1 MTAPAASAQVGDE
14 IEAAL
19 GQVAEQ
25 LDAGDVEGAAVSAQ
39 RLGAFCQA
47 AAGRRLD
54 PDQVSR
60 MRGLLQRCT
69 ELADTAAA
77 KLNASLQRFS
87 VSGRARKAY
96 GERQPK

>member
-1 MTAPAASAQVGDE
+1 MTGAAPTAQPGDE

-19 GQVAEQ
+19 AQVAKQ
-25 LDAGDVEGAAVSAQ
+25 LDTGDVEGAAAAAQ
-39 RLGAFCQA
+39 RLAAFCQA
-47 AAGRRLD
+47 AAGRRLE

-60 MRGLLQRCT
+60 MRLLLQRCT

-87 VSGRARKAY
+87 LSDRARRAY
-96 GERQPK
+96 GDR